1 VPSRVLRA
9 IFGATRSACLPLSHV
24 VSSKPVDRASLAS
37 RTVLSRRSWLAKGT
51 ARAVALA
58 LVAQGVC
65 AQSLPGESG
74 APSAASGAVAR
85 SGFMQVFERL
95 DSLGVL
101 LVVGAAI
108 ILVLL
113 LLRIVMMVRGE
124 KPVKVPEAA
133 RRRPTMRV
141 MDDDVPLERTTTQQG
156 RSDWGQD
163 QNKRSAA
170 ARESIAVNTKA
181 DALPSLDQA
190 VTQWTTSE
198 VHNAAFESRQ
208 VGESMGKPP
217 DMPASPYR
225 TAFNPYYRGDQ
236 PNPAALEVIE
246 VADTLMQAEL
256 LVQLG
261 DPKQAMTLLA
271 NHIRETERPGPA
283 VWLMLLDLYQST
295 GRKQQYEALASG
307 FSTLFNA
314 QVPPWATS
322 KAVAARDLES
332 YPQVMMKLHMS
343 WDKPTVRPFV
353 EGLLNDDRGGS
364 RQGFSLAA
372 YRDLLF
378 LLELVTELEKMVQ
391 EEDERED
398 IQKKLQKAG

>member
-1 VPSRVLRA
+1 
-9 IFGATRSACLPLSHV
+9 
-24 VSSKPVDRASLAS
+24 
-37 RTVLSRRSWLAKGT
+37 
-51 ARAVALA
+51 
-58 LVAQGVC
+58 
-65 AQSLPGESG
+65 
-74 APSAASGAVAR
+74 VAR
-85 SGFMQVFERL
+85 SGFLQVFERL
-95 DSLGVL
+95 DSLGIL

-113 LLRIVMMVRGE
+113 LIRIGLMVRGE
-124 KPVKVPEAA
+124 KPVKVPSSP
-133 RRRPTMRV
+133 RRGPAIRT
-141 MDDDVPLERTTTQQG
+141 MDDDPPLERSTTQMG

-163 QNKRSAA
+163 QNVRGAT
-170 ARESIAVNTKA
+170 AREVVTSGPTS

-198 VHNAAFESRQ
+198 VHNAAFASRQ
-208 VGESMGKPP
+208 VGESMGKPRDVP
-217 DMPASPYR
+217 DSPYR

-236 PNPAALEVIE
+236 PNPNAMEVIE

-271 NHIRETERPGPA
+271 SHIRETVHPGPA
-283 VWLMLLDLYQST
+283 VWLMLLDLYQTT
-295 GRKQQYEALASG
+295 GRKQQYEALAGG

-322 KAVAARDLES
+322 KASAARDLES
-332 YPQVMMKLHMS
+332 YSQVMMKLHMS

-364 RQGFSLAA
+364 RQGFSLGA
-372 YRDLLF
+372 YRELLF
-378 LLELVTELEKMVQ
+378 LLEIVTELEKMTQEQ
-391 EEDERED
+391 EERDD
-398 IQKKLQKAG
+398 IQRKLARAG

>member
-1 VPSRVLRA
+1 
-9 IFGATRSACLPLSHV
+9 
-24 VSSKPVDRASLAS
+24 
-37 RTVLSRRSWLAKGT
+37 
-51 ARAVALA
+51 
-58 LVAQGVC
+58 
-65 AQSLPGESG
+65 
-74 APSAASGAVAR
+74 
-85 SGFMQVFERL
+85 
-95 DSLGVL
+95 
-101 LVVGAAI
+101 
-108 ILVLL
+108 
-113 LLRIVMMVRGE
+113 MMVRGE
-124 KPVKVPEAA
+124 KPVKVPEP
-133 RRRPTMRV
+133 RRRPNPTIRA
-141 MDDDVPLERTTTQQG
+141 MDDDVPLERATTHHG

-163 QNKRSAA
+163 QNKRSAT
-170 ARESIAVNTKA
+170 ARESVDVDTKA
-181 DALPSLDQA
+181 GALPSLDQA
-190 VTQWTTSE
+190 VTQWTASE
-198 VHNAAFESRQ
+198 VHNAAFASRQ
-208 VGESMGKPP
+208 VGESMGKPR

-225 TAFNPYYRGDQ
+225 TAFNPYYRGDT
-236 PNPAALEVIE
+236 PNPAAMEVVE

-295 GRKQQYEALASG
+295 GRKQQYEALSSG

-343 WDKPTVRPFV
+343 WDKATVRPLV
-353 EGLLNDDRGGS
+353 ESLLNDDRGGS

-378 LLELVTELEKMVQ
+378 LLEIVGELEKMSQ
-391 EEDERED
+391 EDSERDD
-398 IQKKLQKAG
+398 IQRKLQRAL